1 MILYMPSIITDDMI
15 KKMCSMSNPIPLQ
28 STGFLNPD
36 TTKGYV
42 PNYVKRGRGGI
53 RYTHQPIY
61 PPASV
66 NSLIQSTVALSGL
79 AESVV
84 EEHIENAI
92 ERGLELPPESR
103 YYREAYDELANYF
116 DSLRIDGTPN
126 EDEVENYLSDLY
138 EQANIYVN
146 ERDVE
151 ETKGEM
157 EVDISPTGTSDP
169 QRGEGG
175 GYDEEVSM
183 TPRATRSKIK
193 ASGIQLTEGA
203 TSESPMK
210 RAKRAA
216 GRPAGSV
223 DKKGE
228 LADKFYRERRQRQ
241 GLSAM
246 KENHKLRGAVEPLG
260 EEEAKGEL

>member
-1 MILYMPSIITDDMI
+1 MILYMPSIITDEMI

-36 TTKGYV
+36 LKKGFV

-84 EEHIENAI
+84 EEHIERAI
-92 ERGLELPPESR
+92 EREVDIGTED
-103 YYREAYDELANYF
+103 YREAYDNLASYF
-116 DSLRIDGTPN
+116 EQALRIEGTQN
-126 EDEVENYLSDLY
+126 ENEVEKYLSDLY

-146 ERDVE
+146 ERGVE
-151 ETKGEM
+151 ETKGGI
-157 EVDISPTGTSDP
+157 EVDISPTVTSDP
-169 QRGEGG
+169 PRGEGG
-175 GYDEEVSM
+175 GYDEDVSI
-183 TPRATRSKIK
+183 TSRTTRSKSK
-193 ASGIQLTEGA
+193 ASGLSLNEGVP
-203 TSESPMK
+203 TGESPMK
-210 RAKRAA
+210 IKRGP
-216 GRPAGSV
+216 GRPIGSLDV
-223 DKKGE
+223 NNEK
-228 LADKFYRERRQRQ
+228 ADKFYRERRQRQ

-246 KENHKLRGAVEPLG
+246 KEKHKLRGAVESLG
-260 EEEAKGEL
+260 GVEEKGEL